1 MNFDGVQFSPY
12 SELLKKETGA
22 FISQCL
28 PLFWWTF
35 AVGRIYSLHF
45 QHSFPVSR
53 VPQLK
58 RNKMEP
64 LIKVMWCKMAEK
76 IWVLRK
82 FSTTPT
88 TESRA
93 ELLAYISWHKSTLY
107 PLCCG
112 HCIFERSVNS
122 SQGPWRR
129 RSSLQMKHGFAW
141 CLWTKTT
148 AHLLE
153 MSKKVR
159 ICSCQQIKVS
169 FFG

>member
-1 MNFDGVQFSPY
+1 MNFDGIQFSPY
-12 SELLKKETGA
+12 NELLKQETGA
-22 FISQCL
+22 FISQCFSRFWL
-28 PLFWWTF
+28 PF

-45 QHSFPVSR
+45 QRSFPVSR

-82 FSTTPT
+82 LSTTPT

-93 ELLAYISWHKSTLY
+93 ELLAYVTWHKSI
-107 PLCCG
+107 LCPPCCRR
-112 HCIFERSVNS
+112 CILERSVGG
-122 SQGPWRR
+122 SQGAWRR
-129 RSSLQMKHGFAW
+129 RSSLQTKHGFAW

-159 ICSCQQIKVS
+159 ICSWQQIKAS